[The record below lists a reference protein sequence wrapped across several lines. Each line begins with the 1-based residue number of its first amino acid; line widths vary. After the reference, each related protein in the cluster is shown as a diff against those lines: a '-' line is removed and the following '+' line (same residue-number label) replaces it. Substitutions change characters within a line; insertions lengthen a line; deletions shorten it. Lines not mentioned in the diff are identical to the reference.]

1 VCTQITKAQNEAIRH
16 GPLLTETV
24 GDTDGSRE
32 STDTVAV
39 GTCDSKLLAGYVA
52 VGVTDTVAVGTCD
65 SKLLAGYVAVGV
77 TDTVAW
83 KVDAV
88 GSMTDIVLAFVLSF

>member
-1 VCTQITKAQNEAIRH
+1 MCTQITKAQNEAIRH
-16 GPLLTETV
+16 GPLPIETV

-39 GTCDSKLLAGYVA
+39 GTCDSKLLG
-52 VGVTDTVAVGTCD
+52 
-65 SKLLAGYVAVGV
+65 GYVAVGV